1 MAITPLTGFKALQF
15 DGETSTDYGVQILG
29 EGVFNAP
36 KREVQMISIPG
47 RSGTFALDKGR
58 FENIDVKY
66 PAHLI
71 ADSTADFA
79 EAISDFRNMLCSRRG
94 YCRLTDDYHPDEYRM
109 AVYKS
114 GLTVT
119 EDVLRAGKF
128 DITFDCKPQRWL
140 TSGEEAIAVA
150 DGDTLTNPTLFES
163 SPLLEVEG
171 YGTIGFNGYAIEI
184 ENAQAIGD
192 VVLMNAGS
200 TAVHFPA
207 GIYDSFNGNEAFLN
221 EGDTITV
228 PSITVTV
235 TETVKPAVV
244 IQSVTRESLQDLSE
258 ATIRASSSR
267 TIEVVLKSLPIEFQ
281 YGTSGT
287 SVVGQASFKWTLYD
301 SAGGSTLTSSSQV
314 CTVSAEYDGDKTITI
329 LSSGLHLSTV
339 AWYDDSAKKI
349 EYSPIIGTSTQDVS
363 LGHIYIDCDLGE
375 AYKIESG
382 GTISLNRYIDLGSDL
397 PKLASGDNTI
407 SYDNTITEL
416 KITPRW
422 WKI

>member
-36 KREVQMISIPG
+36 KREVQMIGIPG

-140 TSGEEAIAVA
+140 TSGEDAITVS

-171 YGTIGFNGYAIEI
+171 YGTIGFNGYGIEI
-184 ENAQAIGD
+184 DDVQIGD
-192 VVLMNAGS
+192 VVLMNAGAS
-200 TAVHFPA
+200 SVHFPA
-207 GIYDSFNGNEAFLN
+207 GTYESFNGNEAFLN

-244 IQSVTRESLQDLSE
+244 IQSVARESLQDLSE

-287 SVVGQASFKWTLYD
+287 STVGEASFAWTLYD
-301 SAGGSTLTSSSQV
+301 SPSGSTLYSPGMQ
-314 CTVSAEYDGDKTITI
+314 CTVFAEYDGDKTITFR
-329 LSSGLHLSTV
+329 SSGLHLSTV
-339 AWYDDSAKKI
+339 TWYDDSAKKI
-349 EYSPIIGTSTQDVS
+349 EYSQVTGSSSQDLS
-363 LGHIYIDCDLGE
+363 LGHLYIDCELGE

-382 GTISLNRYIDLGSDL
+382 GVIPLNRYIDLGSDL
-397 PKLASGDNTI
+397 PKLASGDNSI